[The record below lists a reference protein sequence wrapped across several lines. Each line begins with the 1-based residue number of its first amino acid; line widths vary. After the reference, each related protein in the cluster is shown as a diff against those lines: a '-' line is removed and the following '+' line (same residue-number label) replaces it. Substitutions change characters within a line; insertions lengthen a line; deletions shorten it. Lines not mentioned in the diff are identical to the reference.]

1 MRSNPLPFLLLL
13 GTLSACDYVG
23 FPDNSGSGG
32 NNNNTDG
39 PARKVLL
46 EDITGHKCNNCPAAA
61 DQAKAL
67 QDIYGDAL
75 IVVGVHATA
84 FAEPGSPPYTAD
96 HRTSAGEE
104 YATTFQVDGLPVGLV
119 SRALFNNAL
128 LIGDGSWSPAV
139 ASIINTPADVEV
151 LIDTVAYNSVANSI
165 TFEVKIV
172 PVNTLDGIHNLTVYL
187 TEDSVIAPQIDNR
200 ATPPDV
206 PNYVHRHMLRDNLN
220 GTWGAQLGT
229 GSLPAGDTITVP
241 FTYTLPT
248 SVLEPA
254 HCAVVA
260 YVYRTDTYEVLQV
273 EEHGITH

>member
-13 GTLSACDYVG
+13 GTLSACDYVD

-32 NNNNTDG
+32 GSNTDG

-46 EDITGHKCNNCPAAA
+46 EDITGHTCNNCPTAA
-61 DQAKAL
+61 DMAKDL
-67 QDIYGDAL
+67 HDVYGDAL
-75 IVVGVHATA
+75 VIVGVHASA
-84 FAEPGSPPYTAD
+84 FAEPDPPNYPAD
-96 HRTSAGEE
+96 HRTPAGEE
-104 YATTFQVDGLPVGLV
+104 YLTTFGVNSLPVGLV
-119 SRALFNNAL
+119 SRAPFNGAL
-128 LIGDGSWSPAV
+128 LVDYGSWSPAV
-139 ASIINTPADVEV
+139 ANLINTPAEVEV
-151 LIDTVAYNSVANSI
+151 LIDTVEYNSVANTI

-172 PVNTLDGIHNLTVYL
+172 PVNTLNGIHNLTVYL
-187 TEDSVIAPQIDNR
+187 TEDSVVAPQIDNR
-200 ATPPDV
+200 VSPPDV

-229 GSLPAGDTITVP
+229 GSLPAGDTLAVP
-241 FTYTLPT
+241 FTYTLPA

-273 EEHGITH
+273 EEHGIAH